1 MPVRVFLARLA
12 VRLLLATALA
22 VPGIPERPAMAQQP
36 HTSLPVVIG
45 HRGACGYRPEHT
57 LASYELAIDMGADFI
72 EPDLVPTR
80 DGALIAR
87 HENEISGTSDVAE
100 IFPDRRTTKTID
112 GVPVTGFFT
121 EDFTLAEIKT
131 LRARERLP
139 FRDHGFDGRYQVPTF
154 EEIVALARRKEKET
168 GRVIGLYPETK
179 HPTYFRAIGLPLEPR
194 LVEILRQNGYDTPDA
209 PVCIQSFEWGN
220 LRVLRQMTPVPLV
233 FLIGAPG
240 KQPYDL
246 AASGDPRTYGDL
258 TTPAGLASLARFA
271 SGIGPDKRYI
281 VPQNPDGSLGSPTR
295 LVADAHAAGLFVHA
309 YTFRNEPRFLAPAY
323 AGDPLKEYL
332 GFYALGVDGVFSDFP
347 DTALAA
353 RTAFAKDR

>member
-1 MPVRVFLARLA
+1 MPAHAFLVRLA
-12 VRLLLATALA
+12 VSLLLPAALA
-22 VPGIPERPAMAQQP
+22 VPERPAMAQQP
-36 HTSLPVVIG
+36 DTPLPVVIG

-87 HENEISGTSDVAE
+87 HENEISGTTDVAE
-100 IFPDRRTTKTID
+100 AFPDRRTTKTID
-112 GVPVTGFFT
+112 GAPVTGFFT
-121 EDFTLAEIKT
+121 EDFTLAEIRT

-139 FRDHGFDGRYQVPTF
+139 FRDHGFDGRFPVPTF

-168 GRVIGLYPETK
+168 GRVIGLYPEIK
-179 HPTYFRAIGLPLEPR
+179 HPTYFRSIGLPLEPR
-194 LVEILRQNGYDTPDA
+194 LVEILRRNGYDTPDA
-209 PVCIQSFEWGN
+209 TVYVQSFEPGSLEA
-220 LRVLRQMTPVPLV
+220 LRELTPVPLV
-233 FLIGAPG
+233 LLLGAPE
-240 KQPYDL
+240 KRPYDL

-258 TTPAGLASLARFA
+258 TTPAGLASVARFA
-271 SGIGPDKRYI
+271 TGIGPDKRLV
-281 VPQNPDGSLGSPTR
+281 VPQNPDGSLCSPTS

-323 AGDPLKEYL
+323 DGDPFKEYL
-332 GFYALGVDGVFSDFP
+332 SFYVLGVDGVFSDFP

-353 RTAFAKDR
+353 RTAFAKGR